1 MKFNEIESIKEKNEI
16 VLLFSN
22 WLKRYTHE
30 VIVKVIERKD
40 EIINNEFAMKL
51 LKELK
56 EREEKEVIYFN
67 DSIDSLMF
75 DFENFK
81 EYDPHTHPLTHS
93 NSYRDILY
101 DMYIKE

>member
-1 MKFNEIESIKEKNEI
+1 MKFNEIESIKERNEI

-30 VIVKVIERKD
+30 VIVKVLDRTD

-56 EREEKEVIYFN
+56 EREEKEIIDFN
-67 DSIDSLMF
+67 NSIDSLMTDF
-75 DFENFK
+75 DEFK
-81 EYDPHTHPLTHS
+81 QYDPHIHVLTHS
-93 NSYRDILY
+93 NSYRDVLY
-101 DMYIKE
+101 DMYIK

>member
-1 MKFNEIESIKEKNEI
+1 MKFNEIESIKERNEI

-22 WLKRYTHE
+22 WLRPYTHE
-30 VIVKVIERKD
+30 VIVKVLDRTD

-56 EREEKEVIYFN
+56 EREEELILFN
-67 DSIDSLMF
+67 DSIDSLMI
-75 DFENFK
+75 DFETFK
-81 EYDPHTHPLTHS
+81 QYDPHTYSLTHS
-93 NSYRDILY
+93 KSYRDILY